1 MNEGMDAFMKF
12 TQEQY
17 PWLRGATVSEAAA
30 MLGAYFDLDCR
41 IEREGDEMRI
51 ISWNYRVPPRY
62 ILRTHKKPEA
72 VAGCTV
78 ENIGQ
83 AAYIVEVKEPTAE
96 IRFK

>member
-1 MNEGMDAFMKF
+1 
-12 TQEQY
+12 
-17 PWLRGATVSEAAA
+17 
-30 MLGAYFDLDCR
+30 
-41 IEREGDEMRI
+41 MRI